1 MEDPESVPRIE
12 PSHQLNRRDKDTVMD
27 RHEQHASHPHRG
39 NGHDLHAR
47 QDAERFLQAH
57 PISIGVKAVLAAQE
71 VISKPVQQ
79 IAEDLG
85 KKNGDDITPY
95 EVMMATSAALPKAVG
110 KAVFEA
116 SLEQVEAWQMT
127 MLKSFQP
134 GKFFSLSDR

>member
-1 MEDPESVPRIE
+1 MEDPRLFRVSSP
-12 PSHQLNRRDKDTVMD
+12 PTKLNRRYKDRVMD
-27 RHEQHASHPHRG
+27 RHEQHASHQHSG
-39 NGHDLHAR
+39 NGHDLRLR

-116 SLEQVEAWQMT
+116 SLEQVEAWQVA

-134 GKFFSLSDR
+134 HKFFSLSNR